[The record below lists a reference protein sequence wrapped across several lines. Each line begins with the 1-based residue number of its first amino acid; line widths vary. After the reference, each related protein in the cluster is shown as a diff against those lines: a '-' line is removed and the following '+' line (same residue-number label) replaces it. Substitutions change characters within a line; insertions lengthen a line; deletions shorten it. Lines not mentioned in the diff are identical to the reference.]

1 MHRLRTDAAMQGA
14 CMPQCLRLAVLGAL
28 CLAAAGSAAL
38 SDILADSDNIQAW
51 LVGVR
56 RELHQ
61 WPELMFAEHN
71 TSAYIGRQL
80 EELGVPYK

>member
-1 MHRLRTDAAMQGA
+1 MQGA

-71 TSAYIGRQL
+71 TSAYIGGQL